1 MDPLG
6 IDKPWNFWGF
16 SMLPASDNRQPSPPA
31 ACAACFIHVPPGD
44 FTRKEQLCE
53 MLEEDPDFEA
63 SVLLGTLW

>member
-1 MDPLG
+1 MKFGAFPCSQHFQTAD
-6 IDKPWNFWGF
+6 
-16 SMLPASDNRQPSPPA
+16 PSPDPA

-63 SVLLGTLW
+63 SVVVGYPLVMSK